1 MKSFEEIGLDSELL
15 SAIKELGFEN
25 PMPIQEEV
33 IPHLIGEDRPD
44 IIGLAQTGTG
54 KTAAFGLPII
64 QNTDSSK
71 NKIQFLILSP
81 TRELCLQIFD
91 DLTSYAKNKPNVKI
105 AAVFG
110 GSSIDRQIEKIRK
123 GVHII
128 SATAGRLVDLINRG
142 IVDLSNL
149 QTIVLDEAD
158 EMLNMGFR
166 DELEMILNEVPEDV
180 QTLLFSATMQ
190 KGVDDIARKF
200 LTKPIEIT
208 IGKKNSGADNV
219 EHICYM
225 VQARDRYFALK
236 RIVDYN
242 PAIYGI
248 IFCRTRKETQEIA
261 DSLIRDGYNAD
272 SLHGDL
278 SQGQRDMVMNKF
290 RIKHLQLL
298 VATDIAARGLDVD
311 DLTHIIN
318 YNLPEELETYTHRSG
333 RTGRTGKKGVSI
345 IITNLKEKSKI
356 QHIEKSLGK
365 KFNMA
370 SVPLGGEICE
380 KQLFYQI
387 DRMEKVEVDYTLI
400 DPLLPDIFKKL
411 EWLDREELIKK
422 FVSVEFN
429 RFLDYYKKMPDLNSP
444 ADGKGGRKV
453 EPQEGFTRI
462 FINLGKM
469 DNLLPQTLMKMIS
482 QATGISNIE
491 IGKIDILKT
500 FSFFEVD
507 STYTKQVMD
516 SMEGME
522 VKGRVVNLEIAE
534 TQGRD
539 NTRDRKS
546 GRGGRSERGGGFRSR
561 EDRPSR
567 DRGSRDRSP
576 RRESSG
582 ERRSSERK
590 SYGSRGSFGDSDR
603 SPREDRSSRDG
614 RSSSRGRTESSG
626 ERGGYR
632 SRDDRAPR
640 EGRSSDRKSY
650 GSGSSYGDSSSRGKS
665 GGDRDKKFGRS
676 SDRKSR
682 DRKSDGD
689 SYGAKKSEK
698 KVWINEEYSDKS
710 KRGFGQ
716 VKKRKSKD

>member
-1 MKSFEEIGLDSELL
+1 
-15 SAIKELGFEN
+15 
-25 PMPIQEEV
+25 
-33 IPHLIGEDRPD
+33 
-44 IIGLAQTGTG
+44 

-91 DLTSYAKNKPNVKI
+91 DLTSFAKNKPNVKI

-110 GSSIDRQIEKIRK
+110 GSSIDRQVEKIRK

-166 DELEMILNEVPEDV
+166 DELEIILNEVPEDV

-219 EHICYM
+219 EHLCYM
-225 VQARDRYFALK
+225 VQARDRYYALK

-242 PAIYGI
+242 PNIYGI

-311 DLTHIIN
+311 DLTHIVN
-318 YNLPEELETYTHRSG
+318 YNLPEELDTYTHRSG

-356 QHIEKSLGK
+356 QHIEKQLGK
-365 KFNMA
+365 KFTI
-370 SVPLGGEICE
+370 STVPLGGEICE
-380 KQLFYQI
+380 KQLFHQI

-429 RFLDYYKKMPDLNSP
+429 RFLEYYKKMPDLNNP
-444 ADGKGGRKV
+444 TDGRGERKV
-453 EPQEGFTRI
+453 QPQEGFTRI
-462 FINLGKM
+462 FINLGNM
-469 DNLLPQTLMKMIS
+469 DNLIPQTLMKMIS
-482 QATGISNIE
+482 QSTGVNNIE

-507 STYTKQVMD
+507 SAFSKQVMD

-534 TQGRD
+534 SKSRD

-546 GRGGRSERGGGFRSR
+546 GGRGGRSSRSGGFSRGGDRS
-561 EDRPSR
+561 SR
-567 DRGSRDRSP
+567 DRGSRDGGS

-582 ERRSSERK
+582 ERRSKYGDRDSRPSREGGSRSGSSER
-590 SYGSRGSFGDSDR
+590 SGGY
-603 SPREDRSSRDG
+603 
-614 RSSSRGRTESSG
+614 SSRGRSDD
-626 ERGGYR
+626 RGG
-632 SRDDRAPR
+632 SRAPR
-640 EGRSSDRKSY
+640 EGGSRSGSSERSGGYSSRGRSDERSGSRSSREDRSGSVDRGSSDRSGGKYSDRKS
-650 GSGSSYGDSSSRGKS
+650 SGSRESRFGDSSSRSRS
-665 GGDRDKKFGRS
+665 GGDRDKKYGRA
-676 SDRKSR
+676 SDRKPR
-682 DRKSDGD
+682 ERKSDGD
-689 SYGAKKSEK
+689 SYGDKKSEK
-698 KVWINEEYSDKS
+698 KVWVNEEYSDKS
-710 KRGFGQ
+710 KSGFGQ
-716 VKKRKSKD
+716 VKKRKKD